1 MDRVI
6 LHCDMNGFFASVE
19 LLSRPELRD
28 RPMAVCGSPDKRH
41 GIILAKNEPA
51 KQAGVVT
58 AETVWQALKKCPDL
72 QFVPPH
78 MSKYKH
84 YSRLINEIYQRFTDM
99 VEPFSIDE
107 SWLDVTASQSL
118 FGSGREIADTIRET
132 VKKELGLTLS
142 AGVSFNKIFAKM
154 GSEYKKPDATT
165 LITRENFKEILW
177 PLPARDMF
185 FVGKATARKL
195 SESGIKTIGD
205 IAVAD
210 PGVLERM
217 LGKQG
222 RQLWEY
228 TNGLDNS
235 PVARVGESEKIK
247 SVGNGVTFTRD
258 LVTED
263 DIVTA
268 VTSLS
273 DTVAG
278 RLRRYGMKACG
289 VKVDIKDPYFK
300 VISRQ
305 KQLFSPTNLA
315 GELAKNALDI
325 IHTSWKKGSPIRMLT
340 ITGINLTDEVFD
352 EQLSLFGI
360 SGDDRQKGEQIE
372 RTMDEVRK
380 KYGSSSIGFAA
391 VLDNDIG
398 AYVRGYAEEESDSD
412 EVTEKE

>member
-1 MDRVI
+1 MNEQKDRVI

-19 LLSRPELRD
+19 LLSHPELRD

-41 GIILAKNEPA
+41 GIILAKNELA
-51 KQAGVVT
+51 KKAGVVT

-118 FGSGREIADTIRET
+118 FGSGKVIADTIRET
-132 VKKELGLTLS
+132 VKRELGLTLS

-165 LITRENFKEILW
+165 LITRENYRQLLW
-177 PLPARDMF
+177 PLPAREMF
-185 FVGKATARKL
+185 FVGKVTAKKL
-195 SESGIKTIGD
+195 SASGINTIGD
-205 IAVAD
+205 IALANPD
-210 PGVLERM
+210 VLEHM

-235 PVARVGESEKIK
+235 PVARSGEAEKIK

-258 LVTED
+258 LLTEED
-263 DIVTA
+263 LITA

-278 RLRRYGMKACG
+278 RLRKYGMKACG

-315 GELAKNALDI
+315 FDLSRAALEI
-325 IHTSWKKGSPIRMLT
+325 IHASWKTGSPIRMLT
-340 ITGINLTDEVFD
+340 ITGINLTDEIFD
-352 EQLSLFGI
+352 EQLSLF
-360 SGDDRQKGEQIE
+360 SGDSKSRIKDEQVE
-372 RTMDEVRK
+372 RTMDKVRK

-391 VLDNDIG
+391 VIDNDIG
-398 AYVRGYAEEESDSD
+398 AFVRGYQDEEAD
-412 EVTEKE
+412 EDE

>member
-1 MDRVI
+1 MDEQKDRVI

-19 LLSRPELRD
+19 LLSHPELRD

-41 GIILAKNEPA
+41 GIILAKNELA
-51 KQAGVVT
+51 KKAGVVT

-118 FGSGREIADTIRET
+118 FGSGKVIADTIRET
-132 VKKELGLTLS
+132 VKRELGLTLS

-165 LITRENFKEILW
+165 LITRENYRQLLW
-177 PLPARDMF
+177 PLPAREMF
-185 FVGKATARKL
+185 FVGKVTAKKL
-195 SESGIKTIGD
+195 SASGINTIGD
-205 IAVAD
+205 IALANPD
-210 PGVLERM
+210 VLEHM

-235 PVARVGESEKIK
+235 PVARSGEAEKIK

-258 LVTED
+258 LLTEED
-263 DIVTA
+263 LITA

-278 RLRRYGMKACG
+278 RLRKYGMKACG

-315 GELAKNALDI
+315 SELAKNALEI
-325 IHTSWKKGSPIRMLT
+325 IHASWKTGSPIRMLT
-340 ITGINLTDEVFD
+340 ITGINLTDEIFD
-352 EQLSLFGI
+352 EQLSLF
-360 SGDDRQKGEQIE
+360 SGDSKSRIKDEQVE
-372 RTMDEVRK
+372 RTMDKVRK

-391 VLDNDIG
+391 VIDNDIG
-398 AYVRGYAEEESDSD
+398 AFVRGYQDEEAD
-412 EVTEKE
+412 EDE